1 MLFKTKIV
9 ILGAVLS
16 LTVLNSHAEMVI
28 GTDPSYAPFEFF
40 DENQKTFQKGQI
52 HETRKKETKPRKNNE
67 IYYKYILPKKT
78 FKK

>member
-1 MLFKTKIV
+1 MADLISATFSPEDEKEVMAVIKEAMELIKPDYFVRSML
-9 ILGAVLS
+9 
-16 LTVLNSHAEMVI
+16 
-28 GTDPSYAPFEFF
+28 F

-52 HETRKKETKPRKNNE
+52 PETRKKETKPRKNNE